1 MAYSDIVIHTYSVG
15 SGLFMSSKFGIQY
28 FLGFSEYF
36 LVYED
41 FVDIL
46 MGVITK

>member
-15 SGLFMSSKFGIQY
+15 SGLFYEFKIWNQY